1 MGCVSER
8 TMAAR
13 SQALGQ
19 FQNYVSFAVDTFLF
33 RRERPY
39 LFFHLELIGK
49 DPNYDE
55 YYGMLNR

>member
-1 MGCVSER
+1 
-8 TMAAR
+8 MAAR
-13 SQALGQ
+13 SQALRQ

-33 RRERPY
+33 RCERPY
-39 LFFHLELIGK
+39 LFIHLELIGK